1 MKPDLVLDTAVSELR
16 ALGLRGQQVKY
27 IAALAEAWNT
37 HADLHR
43 LEQLENKLVIKALT
57 AIKGIGE
64 WTAQMFL
71 LFALRRPD
79 VFAPRDLGI

>member
-16 ALGLRGQQVKY
+16 ALGLPGQKVKY

-43 LEQLENKLVIKALT
+43 LDQLKDELVIKALI
-57 AIKGIGE
+57 AIKGVGE

-71 LFALRRPD
+71 LFTLRRPD
-79 VFAPRDLGI
+79 VFAPRD